1 MARAVEH
8 FLKWWYGS
16 VPKGPRVVRVT
27 AFDEQ
32 DARLEYVRWDPE
44 AFAGDAWV
52 DHVRQVVGFQPGR
65 LEIRLLF
72 QGTRK
77 RRVVLYP
84 GSPCD
89 PAFPPLARH
98 IVVSATLVPSADD
111 PDARPV
117 DVTSRVQKYVGNS
130 LRSPTHMFRRPRRI
144 ATPIP
149 VHQSHR
155 SRDVR
160 RRRHLRRRG
169 RKRGRRLSS
178 AGVAG
183 FGRTTPRPA
192 TRRDR

>member
-130 LRSPTHMFRRPRRI
+130 LRSPTHMFPFDD
-144 ATPIP
+144 P
-149 VHQSHR
+149 
-155 SRDVR
+155 DE
-160 RRRHLRRRG
+160 LRRRFRCIKVIDLAMSVVDVTLG
-169 RKRGRRLSS
+169 DGGEK
-178 AGVAG
+178 GVG
-183 FGRTTPRPA
+183 G
-192 TRRDR
+192 